1 MLTQAEINELADI
14 TRQEKALKARK
25 EKLVAK
31 VKAEMTAT
39 NTDKLPCPGGTI
51 TLSKSQRASF
61 KKNMKDPFVLL
72 LSQKGLK
79 SCLKV
84 EYDVDK
90 EILETEIAAGKIAQS
105 EVDNYMSFS
114 EVLTLR
120 VNV

>member
-14 TRQEKALKARK
+14 TRQEKALKVRK

-61 KKNMKDPFVLL
+61 KKNMKTHLFYYLARRD
-72 LSQKGLK
+72 
-79 SCLKV
+79 
-84 EYDVDK
+84 
-90 EILETEIAAGKIAQS
+90 
-105 EVDNYMSFS
+105 
-114 EVLTLR
+114 
-120 VNV
+120 